1 MEEALREP
9 ESRALAELVSVSGR
23 MSVMEVIS
31 LHPFDPEIARRYV
44 AALTGEGQPD
54 PAWSEW
60 WSTALAQAHG
70 KAQAG
75 DETAANLLTLG
86 LAWALG
92 SHHPTYVHDGF
103 GLTVWEARVDRG
115 IGMLLRPP
123 SRLFTDSGL
132 DIATARRLPIRLD
145 LESGQMGGTYIPARL
160 IDNLQVIIETR
171 FDRTVRRLA
180 EAGYDPARTI
190 GLMTEA
196 VTFARENGLGLYEAM
211 DAVGP
216 DGQAWGRMELIEP
229 DPKRLG
235 KEFRQRVALAQK
247 PPRGTSL
254 LDRVLRRHPSLSPP
268 PLNGHNADRGNHR

>member
-1 MEEALREP
+1 
-9 ESRALAELVSVSGR
+9 
-23 MSVMEVIS
+23 MEVIS
-31 LHPFDPEIARRYV
+31 LHPFDPAIARRYV
-44 AALTGEGQPD
+44 AALTGDEPPD

-60 WSTALAQAHG
+60 WDGGLVQAHD
-70 KAQAG
+70 KARAG
-75 DETAANLLTLG
+75 EETAANLLTLG

-92 SHHPTYVHDGF
+92 CHHPTYVHDGF

-115 IGMLLRPP
+115 VGMLLRPP
-123 SRLFTDSGL
+123 SRLFADSGL
-132 DIATARRLPIRLD
+132 DVATARRLPIRLD

-160 IDNLQVIIETR
+160 IGNLEEIIETR

-180 EAGYDPARTI
+180 EAGYDPARTM

-196 VTFARENGLGLYEAM
+196 VAFAGENGLGLYEAM

-216 DGQAWGRMELIEP
+216 DGQAWGRMELIEA

-247 PPRGTSL
+247 PPKGTSL
-254 LDRVLRRHPSLSPP
+254 LDRVLRKHPSPSPL
-268 PLNGHNADRGNHR
+268 PLNGHSADSAEHR